1 MISCPTFQPP
11 PNILKE
17 GEGEVMGMNRG
28 KEGGESL
35 VELERERED
44 ENCRHI
50 IKNSRLKLNITSF
63 CKENLKIFI
72 ASTYMNSRKVLKERM
87 RTVCCLYMMVKM
99 DIQRRRLCRKWRSPL
114 DGGRRVLGH
123 AHGV

>member
-1 MISCPTFQPP
+1 
-11 PNILKE
+11 
-17 GEGEVMGMNRG
+17 MGMNRG
-28 KEGGESL
+28 KERGESL

-63 CKENLKIFI
+63 CKEKLKIFI